1 MGDTENK
8 GKEGEITYY
17 YPGKRVERSSDN
29 SSPES
34 EKPPAKSVK
43 FAKSNMAEL
52 DEIWKVLNNIKENT
66 NKLLEENKV
75 IREQYNELQKS
86 LEFHINKMEELA
98 TENKDLKRE
107 VKSLKET
114 SSKANEERDQL
125 YADLGTAINQID
137 DLEQYTRKNNLEIH
151 GIPEKTEENL
161 VEKVIKLA
169 NALNV
174 TIRSDDIDI
183 CHRML
188 TGRNVSKP
196 RPIIVRFK
204 SYRTKKELYGVRKSL
219 KNQRMSQ
226 IFQGAGIVYINE
238 NLTRMRRQLFAKVWK
253 RKKSEQWHSAW
264 TMDGKIFMKLSLG
277 DHPVRIYSQED
288 LDNI

>member
-1 MGDTENK
+1 M
-8 GKEGEITYY
+8 
-17 YPGKRVERSSDN
+17 ERSSDN

-52 DEIWKVLNNIKENT
+52 EEIWKVLHNSKENT

-75 IREQYNELQKS
+75 IREQCNELQKS
-86 LEFHINKMEELA
+86 LEFHINKMEELV
-98 TENKDLKRE
+98 TKNKDLKSE

-114 SSKANEERDQL
+114 LNEANEERDQL
-125 YADLGTAINQID
+125 YTDLGTAINQID
-137 DLEQYTRKNNLEIH
+137 DLEQYTRKHNLDIH

-161 VEKVIKLA
+161 ADQVITLG

-174 TIRSDDIDI
+174 TIRRDDIDI
-183 CHRML
+183 CHRMF
-188 TGRNVSKP
+188 TGRSASKP

-204 SYRTKKELYGVRKSL
+204 TYRTKKELYGVRKSL
-219 KNQRMSQ
+219 RNQNMNH

-264 TMDGKIFMKLSLG
+264 TIDDKIFMKLSLG

>member
-1 MGDTENK
+1 MDDTENK
-8 GKEGEITYY
+8 SKEGQITYY
-17 YPGKRVERSSDN
+17 FPGKRVERSSDN

-52 DEIWKVLNNIKENT
+52 DEIWKVLNNFQENT

-75 IREQYNELQKS
+75 ICEQYNELQKS

-98 TENKDLKRE
+98 TENKDLKKE

-114 SSKANEERDQL
+114 LNEANEERDQL

-137 DLEQYTRKNNLEIH
+137 DLEQYTRKHNLEIH

-161 VEKVIKLA
+161 AEQVITLG

-174 TIRSDDIDI
+174 TIRHDDIDI
-183 CHRML
+183 CHRL
-188 TGRNVSKP
+188 FTGRNASKP

-219 KNQRMSQ
+219 KNQNVSH

-264 TMDGKIFMKLSLG
+264 TIDGKIFVKLSLS

>member
-8 GKEGEITYY
+8 GKEGQITYY
-17 YPGKRVERSSDN
+17 FPGKRVERSSDN
-29 SSPES
+29 NSPES

-107 VKSLKET
+107 VKSLKDTLNEA
-114 SSKANEERDQL
+114 KEERDQL

-137 DLEQYTRKNNLEIH
+137 DLEQYTRKHNLEIH

-161 VEKVIKLA
+161 AGQVITLG
-169 NALNV
+169 NAVNV
-174 TIRSDDIDI
+174 TFRRDDIDI
-183 CHRML
+183 CH
-188 TGRNVSKP
+188 NV
-196 RPIIVRFK
+196 
-204 SYRTKKELYGVRKSL
+204 YRQERK
-219 KNQRMSQ
+219 QTQ
-226 IFQGAGIVYINE
+226 ADYC
-238 NLTRMRRQLFAKVWK
+238 
-253 RKKSEQWHSAW
+253 
-264 TMDGKIFMKLSLG
+264 
-277 DHPVRIYSQED
+277 
-288 LDNI
+288 

>member
-183 CHRML
+183 CHRMF